1 MAVAVV
7 VLLPAGPGAR
17 IAIVPPSAAGRIAV
31 GGLAGLAAWTALSLL
46 WAPLGEVGREDV
58 WRLALYAAVLPLAVA
73 ACGDRRVARA
83 LELAL
88 ASLAL
93 VVVGYGLLG
102 DLGVLDL
109 TSSFAADGR
118 LDQPLSYWNAMGALA
133 AVGVVLCARIA
144 VDRTRAAPSR
154 VVAAMALAPLLAG
167 LYLTYSRGALA
178 AAGLGLVTLALV
190 APEARPLWARAGRG
204 WRLAVGWGAVVVLAG
219 ALVLVAVDRAS
230 PPARGA
236 TAQRFADIGSNRADY
251 WRVAAGSFAGAPVQ
265 GVGTA
270 GFRVEWLRERDVAE
284 GAVDAHSLY
293 LETAAELGLIG
304 LALLAAFVG
313 GIAACA
319 RRLVSGDAV
328 LAAGPCAALAALALH
343 AGIDWDWDLPALGM
357 FGLLL
362 AGAVVA
368 RAGAPGAP

>member
-1 MAVAVV
+1 
-7 VLLPAGPGAR
+7 
-17 IAIVPPSAAGRIAV
+17 
-31 GGLAGLAAWTALSLL
+31 
-46 WAPLGEVGREDV
+46 
-58 WRLALYAAVLPLAVA
+58 
-73 ACGDRRVARA
+73 
-83 LELAL
+83 
-88 ASLAL
+88 
-93 VVVGYGLLG
+93 
-102 DLGVLDL
+102 
-109 TSSFAADGR
+109 
-118 LDQPLSYWNAMGALA
+118 MGALA

-270 GFRVEWLRERDVAE
+270 GFRV
-284 GAVDAHSLY
+284 
-293 LETAAELGLIG
+293 
-304 LALLAAFVG
+304 
-313 GIAACA
+313 
-319 RRLVSGDAV
+319 
-328 LAAGPCAALAALALH
+328 
-343 AGIDWDWDLPALGM
+343 
-357 FGLLL
+357 
-362 AGAVVA
+362 
-368 RAGAPGAP
+368 